1 MSIRPRDSGRPP
13 TPPALTEWPHAPAT
27 FRDAERAWWVRVGE
41 AVKGLGTVSAAD
53 LPVAARAAQISA
65 RVDDALLDAEFKAT
79 ALNAL
84 LRLELDYWK
93 QLGLSP
99 QARRSVTPLP
109 EAEDLSRPD
118 PLREFD

>member
-1 MSIRPRDSGRPP
+1 MSIRPRDSGAPP
-13 TPPALTEWPHAPAT
+13 MPPALVGWPAPPAGFSPDEQRWWAVIGAAT
-27 FRDAERAWWVRVGE
+27 AA
-41 AVKGLGTVSAAD
+41 LGTVSAAD
-53 LPVAARAAQISA
+53 LPMAQRAVQVSARADA
-65 RVDDALLDAEFKAT
+65 ALLDPGFKPT

-109 EAEDLSRPD
+109 EEKGDEHD
-118 PLREFD
+118 PLAEFD